1 MSGPGVPAAPGSGA
15 SRDLAPGTW
24 MVVVARGQGR
34 LATELVELFDHD
46 PRVLVVVDR
55 RQRPSLLPR
64 PPGNGST
71 AGRP

>member
-1 MSGPGVPAAPGSGA
+1 MSGPSEPAPPGSRVG
-15 SRDLAPGTW
+15 RELAPGTW

-46 PRVLVVVDR
+46 PRVLVIVDR

-64 PPGNGST
+64 PPGDVST